1 MKFLP
6 SFGGR
11 HPWASGADLSRLRVA
26 PCVRYRYSGRRST
39 PWLYFIY
46 LRLAL
51 LSPQC
56 TGKPLILGISARTH
70 GFTARLH
77 DYAISTPAPAGACPW
92 PCTGCTSISSFDA
105 EGSCNSLELA
115 VTSRVPS
122 PPRRLR
128 HITAVTAPA
137 TATTEASIPLSAAT
151 RSSEDFGS
159 ATVANLTG
167 GGGGGGGAKATPM
180 P

>member
-1 MKFLP
+1 MGLWGRPLTSEGRALCEIPVLWSTVDALALLYLP
-6 SFGGR
+6 SF
-11 HPWASGADLSRLRVA
+11 SFTFSL
-26 PCVRYRYSGRRST
+26 
-39 PWLYFIY
+39 
-46 LRLAL
+46 
-51 LSPQC
+51 QC

-92 PCTGCTSISSFDA
+92 PCAGCTSISSFDA